1 MRDREVV
8 VGSHAVLAD
17 SSVAIFE
24 EFEGRI
30 ARTLRLIGEEGAF
43 AERDL
48 RDLEAFAVSCAGYAS
63 IIDSNAMGIRG

>member
-8 VGSHAVLAD
+8 VGSHAVLTD

-30 ARTLRLIGEEGAF
+30 ARTLRLMVATNYGA
-43 AERDL
+43 RQKGLLPGVCL
-48 RDLEAFAVSCAGYAS
+48 RL
-63 IIDSNAMGIRG
+63 